1 VETEAFAKQNHREEN
16 RFDGVPKERREI
28 LDPLRPSS
36 PPGFRPDGRNGLP
49 ENRRNPG
56 RTRASRAK
64 GQRKVNREDEIAN
77 SHERSGAKTQQP
89 PPTPKGREKAASA
102 SGSGVSA
109 APFPGAGLKV
119 PSGPLAEEMQ
129 KACQMENQEKERKSA
144 CGSPSAGKICL
155 RAGRL
160 RKQSVVFCNLFDQAD
175 A

>member
-1 VETEAFAKQNHREEN
+1 MNK
-16 RFDGVPKERREI
+16 
-28 LDPLRPSS
+28 
-36 PPGFRPDGRNGLP
+36 
-49 ENRRNPG
+49 
-56 RTRASRAK
+56 
-64 GQRKVNREDEIAN
+64 EDEIAN
-77 SHERSGAKTQQP
+77 SCERSGAKTQQP
-89 PPTPKGREKAASA
+89 PPTPKSREK
-102 SGSGVSA
+102 SGIGVGQVSA